1 MQKANMKGMKQMKR
15 LITCILALMMLL
27 SCAAYAASHG
37 DFVRVFGCKE
47 FITLR
52 EEPSTGAKAIVQ
64 IPLGALVTRY
74 EYTDNGFARV
84 YYGGYFGFVQSKY
97 ISEINPETGGE
108 WRVPMYVANCNEF
121 ISLRED
127 ASTSSD
133 CMQRMPLGAQ
143 VECYLRTVDGPQPME
158 NVGYPGSEGMQRGYA
173 LSRYLCFLPPETDSC
188 ALVSATLRMNG
199 DDGVLTQQTVTDP
212 ALLKELEGMIRRA
225 TPTILTKCPM
235 AAQLELELAN
245 GDKLR
250 FAYPIDGCATLIA
263 ENQSVYT
270 LTSADGERL
279 WQLFDVMGCLRANLM
294 V

>member
-1 MQKANMKGMKQMKR
+1 MKR

-27 SCAAYAASHG
+27 SCAAHAASLDQLH
-37 DFVRVFGCKE
+37 VVGCEE

-64 IPLGALVTRY
+64 IPLGALVTCY
-74 EYTDNGFARV
+74 EYTENGFARV
-84 YYGGYFGFVQSKY
+84 YYGGCFGFVQAKY
-97 ISEINPETGGE
+97 LSEVNPETGGE
-108 WRVPMYVANCNEF
+108 WRIPMYVANCNEF

-127 ASTSSD
+127 ASTSSN

-143 VECYLRTVDGPQPME
+143 VQCYLRTVDGPQPME
-158 NVGYPGSEGMQRGYA
+158 NVGYPGSEGMLRGYA
-173 LSRYLCFLPPETDSC
+173 LSRYLCFLPPETDTC

-245 GDKLR
+245 GEKLR

-270 LTSADGERL
+270 LSSADGERL
-279 WQLFDVMGCLRANLM
+279 WQIFDVMGCLRANLM

>member
-1 MQKANMKGMKQMKR
+1 MKR
-15 LITCILALMMLL
+15 ILTCILALMMLL
-27 SCAAYAASHG
+27 SCAAYAASLDPLH
-37 DFVRVFGCKE
+37 VVGCEE

-52 EEPSTGAKAIVQ
+52 EEPSAGAKRIVQ
-64 IPLGALVTRY
+64 IPLGALVTCY

-84 YYGGYFGFVQSKY
+84 YYGGCFGFVQSKY
-97 ISEINPETGGE
+97 LSEVNPETGGE
-108 WRVPMYVANCNEF
+108 WRIPMYVANCNEF

-127 ASTSSD
+127 ASTSSAR
-133 CMQRMPLGAQ
+133 MQRMPLGTQ

-158 NVGYPGSEGMQRGYA
+158 NVGYPGSEGVLRGYA

-188 ALVSATLRMNG
+188 ALLSATLRMN
-199 DDGVLTQQTVTDP
+199 DENGVLTQQTVADP
-212 ALLKELEGMIRRA
+212 ALLREIEGMIRRA

-235 AAQLELELAN
+235 AAQLELELVN
-245 GDKLR
+245 GDTLR

-270 LTSADGERL
+270 LTRADGERL

>member
-64 IPLGALVTRY
+64 IPLGALVTCY

>member
-1 MQKANMKGMKQMKR
+1 MKGMKQMKR
-15 LITCILALMMLL
+15 LITCILALMLLL
-27 SCAAYAASHG
+27 SCAAHAASLDQLH
-37 DFVRVFGCKE
+37 VVGCEE

-64 IPLGALVTRY
+64 IPLGALVTCY
-74 EYTDNGFARV
+74 EYTENGFARV
-84 YYGGYFGFVQSKY
+84 YYGGCFGFVQAQY
-97 ISEINPETGGE
+97 ISEVNPETGGE
-108 WRVPMYVANCNEF
+108 WRIPMYVANCNEF

-127 ASTSSD
+127 ASTSSN

-143 VECYLRTVDGPQPME
+143 VECYVRTIDGPQPME
-158 NVGYPGSEGMQRGYA
+158 NVGYPGPEGMLRGYA
-173 LSRYLCFLPPETDSC
+173 LSRYLCFLPPETDTC

-199 DDGVLTQQTVTDP
+199 DDSVLTQQTVTDP

-245 GDKLR
+245 GEKLR

-279 WQLFDVMGCLRANLM
+279 WQIFDVMGCLRANLM

>member
-1 MQKANMKGMKQMKR
+1 MKR
-15 LITCILALMMLL
+15 LITCILALIMLL
-27 SCAAYAASHG
+27 SCAAHAASLDQLH
-37 DFVRVFGCKE
+37 VVGCEE

-64 IPLGALVTRY
+64 IPLGALVTCY
-74 EYTDNGFARV
+74 EYTENGFARV
-84 YYGGYFGFVQSKY
+84 YYGGCFGFVQVQY
-97 ISEINPETGGE
+97 ISEVNPETGGE
-108 WRVPMYVANCNEF
+108 WRIPMYVANCNEF

-127 ASTSSD
+127 ATTSSN

-143 VECYLRTVDGPQPME
+143 VQCYLRTVDGPQPME
-158 NVGYPGSEGMQRGYA
+158 NVGYPGSEGMLRGYA
-173 LSRYLCFLPPETDSC
+173 LSRYLCFLPPETDTC

-245 GDKLR
+245 GEKLR

-270 LTSADGERL
+270 LSSADGERL
-279 WQLFDVMGCLRANLM
+279 WQIFDVMGCLRANLM

>member
-1 MQKANMKGMKQMKR
+1 MKGMKQMKR

-27 SCAAYAASHG
+27 SCAAHAASLDQLH
-37 DFVRVFGCKE
+37 VVGCEE

-64 IPLGALVTRY
+64 IPLGALVTCY
-74 EYTDNGFARV
+74 EYTENGFARV
-84 YYGGYFGFVQSKY
+84 YYGGCFGFVQAQY
-97 ISEINPETGGE
+97 ISEVNPETGGE
-108 WRVPMYVANCNEF
+108 WRIPMYVANCNEF

-127 ASTSSD
+127 ASTSSN

-143 VECYLRTVDGPQPME
+143 VECYVRTVDGPQPME
-158 NVGYPGSEGMQRGYA
+158 NVGYPGPEGMLRGYA
-173 LSRYLCFLPPETDSC
+173 LSRYLCFLPPETDTC

-199 DDGVLTQQTVTDP
+199 DDGILTQQTVTDP

-245 GDKLR
+245 GEKLR

-270 LTSADGERL
+270 LSSADGERL
-279 WQLFDVMGCLRANLM
+279 WQIFDVMGCLRANLM

>member
-15 LITCILALMMLL
+15 LITCILTLVMLL
-27 SCAAYAASHG
+27 SCAAHAASLDQLH
-37 DFVRVFGCKE
+37 VVGCEE

-64 IPLGALVTRY
+64 IPLGALVTCY
-74 EYTDNGFARV
+74 EYTENGFARV
-84 YYGGYFGFVQSKY
+84 YYGGCFGFVQAQY
-97 ISEINPETGGE
+97 ISEVNPETGGE
-108 WRVPMYVANCNEF
+108 WRIPMYVDNCNEF

-127 ASTSSD
+127 ASTSSN

-143 VECYLRTVDGPQPME
+143 VECYVRTIDGPQPME
-158 NVGYPGSEGMQRGYA
+158 NVGYPRPEGMLRGYA
-173 LSRYLCFLPPETDSC
+173 LSRYLCFLPPETDTC

-225 TPTILTKCPM
+225 TPTIPTKCPM

-245 GDKLR
+245 GEKLR

-279 WQLFDVMGCLRANLM
+279 WQLFDVMGCLQANLM

>member
-1 MQKANMKGMKQMKR
+1 MQKTNAKGMKQMKR
-15 LITCILALMMLL
+15 LITCILALVMLL
-27 SCAAYAASHG
+27 SSAAYAASLDQLH
-37 DFVRVFGCKE
+37 VVGCEE

-52 EEPSTGAKAIVQ
+52 EDPSTGAKAIVQ
-64 IPLGALVTRY
+64 IPLGALVTCY
-74 EYTDNGFARV
+74 EYTENGFARV
-84 YYGGYFGFVQSKY
+84 YYGGCFGFVQAQY
-97 ISEINPETGGE
+97 ISEVNPETGGE
-108 WRVPMYVANCNEF
+108 WRIPMYVANCNEF

-143 VECYLRTVDGPQPME
+143 VECYVRTVDGPQPME
-158 NVGYPGSEGMQRGYA
+158 NVGYPGSEGMLRGYA
-173 LSRYLCFLPPETDSC
+173 LSRYLCFLPPETDTC

-245 GDKLR
+245 GEKLR

-279 WQLFDVMGCLRANLM
+279 WQIFDVMGCLRANLM

>member
-1 MQKANMKGMKQMKR
+1 MKR
-15 LITCILALMMLL
+15 LISCMLALMLLL
-27 SCAAYAASHG
+27 SCAAHAASLDQLH
-37 DFVRVFGCKE
+37 VVGCEE

-64 IPLGALVTRY
+64 IPLGALVTCY
-74 EYTDNGFARV
+74 EYTENGFARV
-84 YYGGYFGFVQSKY
+84 YYGGCFGFVQAQY
-97 ISEINPETGGE
+97 ISEVNPETGGE
-108 WRVPMYVANCNEF
+108 WRIPMYVANCNEF

-127 ASTSSD
+127 ASTSSN

-143 VECYLRTVDGPQPME
+143 VECYVRTVDGPQPME
-158 NVGYPGSEGMQRGYA
+158 NVGYPGSEGMLRGYA
-173 LSRYLCFLPPETDSC
+173 LSRYLCFLPPETDTC

-245 GDKLR
+245 GEKLR

-279 WQLFDVMGCLRANLM
+279 WQIFDVMGCLRANLM

>member
-1 MQKANMKGMKQMKR
+1 MKR
-15 LITCILALMMLL
+15 LITCILALTLLL
-27 SCAAYAASHG
+27 SCAAHAASLDPLH
-37 DFVRVFGCKE
+37 VVGCEE

-64 IPLGALVTRY
+64 IPLGALVTCY
-74 EYTDNGFARV
+74 EYTENGFARV
-84 YYGGYFGFVQSKY
+84 YYGGCFGFVQAQY
-97 ISEINPETGGE
+97 LSEVNPETGGE
-108 WRVPMYVANCNEF
+108 WCIPMYVANCNEF

-158 NVGYPGSEGMQRGYA
+158 NVGYPGSEGVQRGYA

-188 ALVSATLRMNG
+188 ALVSATLRMNDG
-199 DDGVLTQQTVTDP
+199 DGVLTQQTVTNP
-212 ALLKELEGMIRRA
+212 ASLKELEGMIRRA
-225 TPTILTKCPM
+225 TPTIPTKCPM
-235 AAQLELELAN
+235 AAQLELELMN
-245 GDKLR
+245 GNTLR
-250 FAYPIDGCATLIA
+250 FAYPIDGCPTLIA

-279 WQLFDVMGCLRANLM
+279 WQLFDVMGCLQANLM

>member
-1 MQKANMKGMKQMKR
+1 MKGMKQMKR
-15 LITCILALMMLL
+15 LITCILALIMLL
-27 SCAAYAASHG
+27 SCAAHAASLDQLH
-37 DFVRVFGCKE
+37 VVGCEE

-64 IPLGALVTRY
+64 IPLGALVTCY
-74 EYTDNGFARV
+74 EYTENGFARV
-84 YYGGYFGFVQSKY
+84 YYGGCFGFVQAQY
-97 ISEINPETGGE
+97 ISEVNPETGGE
-108 WRVPMYVANCNEF
+108 WRIPMYVANCNEF

-127 ASTSSD
+127 ASTSSN

-143 VECYLRTVDGPQPME
+143 VECYLRTIDDPQPME
-158 NVGYPGSEGMQRGYA
+158 NVGSPGSEGMLRGYA
-173 LSRYLCFLPPETDSC
+173 LSRYLCFLPPETDTC

-245 GDKLR
+245 GEKLR

-270 LTSADGERL
+270 LSSADGERL
-279 WQLFDVMGCLRANLM
+279 WQIFDVMGCLRANLM

>member
-64 IPLGALVTRY
+64 IPLGALVTCY

-143 VECYLRTVDGPQPME
+143 VECYLHTVDGPQPME

>member
-1 MQKANMKGMKQMKR
+1 MKR
-15 LITCILALMMLL
+15 ILTCILTLMLLL
-27 SCAAYAASHG
+27 SCTAYAAPLDQLH
-37 DFVRVFGCKE
+37 VVGCEE

-52 EEPSTGAKAIVQ
+52 EGPSTGAKRVVQ
-64 IPLGALVTRY
+64 IPLGALVTCY
-74 EYTDNGFARV
+74 EYTENGFARV
-84 YYGGYFGFVQSKY
+84 YYGGGFGFVQSRY
-97 ISEINPETGGE
+97 LSEVNPETGGE
-108 WRVPMYVANCNEF
+108 WRIPMYVANCNEY
-121 ISLRED
+121 ISLRSEPTT
-127 ASTSSD
+127 ASER
-133 CMQRMPLGAQ
+133 MQRMPLGAQ

-158 NVGYPGSEGMQRGYA
+158 NVGYPGSEGMLRGYA

-188 ALVSATLRMNG
+188 ALVSATLRMNDG
-199 DDGVLTQQTVTDP
+199 DGVLTQQTVTDP
-212 ALLKELEGMIRRA
+212 ALLRELEGMIRRA

-245 GDKLR
+245 GEKLR

>member
-1 MQKANMKGMKQMKR
+1 MKR

-27 SCAAYAASHG
+27 SCAAYAISLDQLH
-37 DFVRVFGCKE
+37 VVGCEE

-52 EEPSTGAKAIVQ
+52 EEPSTSAKAIVQ
-64 IPLGALVTRY
+64 IPLGALVTCY
-74 EYTDNGFARV
+74 EYKDNGFARV
-84 YYGGYFGFVQSKY
+84 YYGGCFGFVQSKY
-97 ISEINPETGGE
+97 LSEVNPETGGE
-108 WRVPMYVANCNEF
+108 WHIPMYVANCNEF

-127 ASTSSD
+127 ASTFSD

-235 AAQLELELAN
+235 AAQLELELLN
-245 GDKLR
+245 GDTLR

>member
-37 DFVRVFGCKE
+37 DFVRVVGCKE

>member
-1 MQKANMKGMKQMKR
+1 MKR
-15 LITCILALMMLL
+15 ILTCILALMMLL
-27 SCAAYAASHG
+27 SCAAYAASLDPLH
-37 DFVRVFGCKE
+37 VVGCEE

-52 EEPSTGAKAIVQ
+52 EEPSAGAKRIVQ
-64 IPLGALVTRY
+64 IPLGALVTCY

-84 YYGGYFGFVQSKY
+84 YYGGCFGFVQSKY
-97 ISEINPETGGE
+97 LSEVNPETGGE
-108 WRVPMYVANCNEF
+108 WRIPMYVANCNEF

-127 ASTSSD
+127 ASTSSAR
-133 CMQRMPLGAQ
+133 MQRMPLGTQ

-158 NVGYPGSEGMQRGYA
+158 NVGYPGSEGVLRGYA

-188 ALVSATLRMNG
+188 ALLSATLRMN
-199 DDGVLTQQTVTDP
+199 DENGVLTQQTVADP
-212 ALLKELEGMIRRA
+212 ALLREIEGMIRRA

-235 AAQLELELAN
+235 AAQLELELVN
-245 GDKLR
+245 GDTLR

-270 LTSADGERL
+270 LTRADGERI
-279 WQLFDVMGCLRANLM
+279 WQIFDVMGCLLANLM

>member
-108 WRVPMYVANCNEF
+108 
-121 ISLRED
+121 
-127 ASTSSD
+127 
-133 CMQRMPLGAQ
+133 
-143 VECYLRTVDGPQPME
+143 
-158 NVGYPGSEGMQRGYA
+158 
-173 LSRYLCFLPPETDSC
+173 
-188 ALVSATLRMNG
+188 
-199 DDGVLTQQTVTDP
+199 
-212 ALLKELEGMIRRA
+212 
-225 TPTILTKCPM
+225 
-235 AAQLELELAN
+235 
-245 GDKLR
+245 
-250 FAYPIDGCATLIA
+250 
-263 ENQSVYT
+263 
-270 LTSADGERL
+270 
-279 WQLFDVMGCLRANLM
+279 
-294 V
+294 

>member
-1 MQKANMKGMKQMKR
+1 MKGMKQMKR
-15 LITCILALMMLL
+15 LITCILALMLLL
-27 SCAAYAASHG
+27 SCAAHAASLDQLH
-37 DFVRVFGCKE
+37 VVGCEE

-64 IPLGALVTRY
+64 IPLGALVTCY
-74 EYTDNGFARV
+74 EYTENGFARV
-84 YYGGYFGFVQSKY
+84 YYGGCFGFVQAQY
-97 ISEINPETGGE
+97 ISEVNPETGGE
-108 WRVPMYVANCNEF
+108 WRIPMYVANCNEF

-127 ASTSSD
+127 ASTSSN

-143 VECYLRTVDGPQPME
+143 VECYVRTVDGPQPME
-158 NVGYPGSEGMQRGYA
+158 NVGYPGSEGMLRGYA
-173 LSRYLCFLPPETDSC
+173 LSRYLCFLPPETDTC

-199 DDGVLTQQTVTDP
+199 DDGILTQQTVTDP

-235 AAQLELELAN
+235 AAQLELALAN
-245 GDKLR
+245 GEKLR

-270 LTSADGERL
+270 LSSADGERL
-279 WQLFDVMGCLRANLM
+279 WQIFDVMGCLRANLM

>member
-1 MQKANMKGMKQMKR
+1 MKR
-15 LITCILALMMLL
+15 ILTCILALMMLL
-27 SCAAYAASHG
+27 SCAAHAASLDQLH
-37 DFVRVFGCKE
+37 VVGCEE

-64 IPLGALVTRY
+64 IPLGALVTCY
-74 EYTDNGFARV
+74 EYTENGFARV
-84 YYGGYFGFVQSKY
+84 YYGGCFGFVQAQY
-97 ISEINPETGGE
+97 ISEVNPETGGE
-108 WRVPMYVANCNEF
+108 WRIPMYVANCNEF

-127 ASTSSD
+127 ASTSSN

-158 NVGYPGSEGMQRGYA
+158 NVGYPGSEGMLRGYA
-173 LSRYLCFLPPETDSC
+173 LSRYLCFLPPETGTC

-212 ALLKELEGMIRRA
+212 ARLKELEGMIRRA

-245 GDKLR
+245 GDQLR
-250 FAYPIDGCATLIA
+250 FAYPIDGCTTLIA

-270 LTSADGERL
+270 LTSADGEHL

>member
-1 MQKANMKGMKQMKR
+1 MRR
-15 LITCILALMMLL
+15 LITCILALMLLL
-27 SCAAYAASHG
+27 SSAAYAASLDQLH
-37 DFVRVFGCKE
+37 VVGCEE

-64 IPLGALVTRY
+64 IPLGALVTCY
-74 EYTDNGFARV
+74 EYTENGFARV
-84 YYGGYFGFVQSKY
+84 YYGGCFGFVQAQY
-97 ISEINPETGGE
+97 ISEVNPETGGE
-108 WRVPMYVANCNEF
+108 WRIPMYVANCNEF

-127 ASTSSD
+127 ASTSSN

-143 VECYLRTVDGPQPME
+143 VECYARTVDGPQPME
-158 NVGYPGSEGMQRGYA
+158 NVGYPGSEGMLRGYA
-173 LSRYLCFLPPETDSC
+173 LSRYLCFLPPETDTC

-212 ALLKELEGMIRRA
+212 ALLKELEDMIRRA

-245 GDKLR
+245 GEKLR

-279 WQLFDVMGCLRANLM
+279 WQIFDVMGCLRDNLM

>member
-1 MQKANMKGMKQMKR
+1 MRR
-15 LITCILALMMLL
+15 LITCILALMLLL
-27 SCAAYAASHG
+27 SSAAYAASLDQLH
-37 DFVRVFGCKE
+37 VVGCEE

-64 IPLGALVTRY
+64 IPLGALVTCY
-74 EYTDNGFARV
+74 EYTENGFARV
-84 YYGGYFGFVQSKY
+84 YYGGCFGFVQAQY
-97 ISEINPETGGE
+97 ISEVNPETGGE
-108 WRVPMYVANCNEF
+108 WRIPMYVANCNEF

-127 ASTSSD
+127 ASTSSN

-143 VECYLRTVDGPQPME
+143 VECYVRTVDGPQPME
-158 NVGYPGSEGMQRGYA
+158 NVGYPGSEGMLRGYA
-173 LSRYLCFLPPETDSC
+173 LSRYLCFLPPETDTC

-245 GDKLR
+245 GEKLR

-279 WQLFDVMGCLRANLM
+279 WQIFDVMGCLRDNLM

>member
-27 SCAAYAASHG
+27 SCAAYAASPG

-64 IPLGALVTRY
+64 IPLGALVTCY